1 MKHRWLVLA
10 ASLILGAGCYKTPKP
25 NCTFS
30 CGAAGECPTDY
41 GCGPD
46 NVCHLMQGGS
56 LAACDHPFDDAA
68 VADAPPA
75 DASIADAP
83 DIDAKADG
91 MFDAH
96 PDAMADA
103 MPDANTCPALAIM
116 DDGTQGAGRQDL
128 VISLV
133 QPAAGG
139 KIELYNTT
147 AADIDL
153 STKTYDLVSGG
164 TTQSLTTGTVKTHG
178 YLSVT
183 STFGDLTGGGEM
195 VLYDSTTHNAG
206 NIDDFICWDTDAGT
220 QAKTDAIAQ
229 NKWEGAGTCVASP
242 TGTAIERK
250 NDVTGVNHTDYDP
263 TSTRAPRTCP

>member
-10 ASLILGAGCYKTPKP
+10 ASLVLGAGCYKTPKP

-30 CGAAGECPTDY
+30 CGASGECPTDY

-68 VADAPPA
+68 VADAPPSDTAVA
-75 DASIADAP
+75 DASFDASA
-83 DIDAKADG
+83 IDAKPDG

-96 PDAMADA
+96 PDAMA
-103 MPDANTCPALAIM
+103 DANTCPALAIM
-116 DDGTQGAGRQDL
+116 DDGTQGAGGQDV

-133 QPAAGG
+133 QPAANG
-139 KIELYNTT
+139 KVEVYNTT

-153 STKTYDLVSGG
+153 STKPYELVVGA
-164 TTQSLTTGTVKTHG
+164 TTLSLTGTVKTHG
-178 YLSVT
+178 YLT
-183 STFGDLTGGGEM
+183 INAAFGDQTGGGEIA
-195 VLYDSTTHNAG
+195 LYHSATHSSTT
-206 NIDDFICWDTDAGT
+206 IDDYICWDTNAVTPSALGDAMTATKWNGT
-220 QAKTDAIAQ
+220 
-229 NKWEGAGTCVASP
+229 TCVAAP

-250 NDVTGVNHTDYDP
+250 NNVTGVNATDYDP

>member
-10 ASLILGAGCYKTPKP
+10 AASLVLGAGCYKTPKP

-30 CGAAGECPTDY
+30 CGAGGECPTDY

-46 NVCHLMQGGS
+46 NVCHLMSGGS
-56 LAACDHPFDDAA
+56 LAPCDHPFDDAA
-68 VADAPPA
+68 VADAPA
-75 DASIADAP
+75 ADAP
-83 DIDAKADG
+83 VADAPAADG
-91 MFDAH
+91 H
-96 PDAMADA
+96 PDGMPDGMPDS

-116 DDGTQGAGRQDL
+116 DDGTQAAGRQDL

-133 QPAAGG
+133 QPASGA

-147 AADIDL
+147 GADIDL
-153 STKTYDLVSGG
+153 STKAYQLVSGA
-164 TTQSLTTGTVKTHG
+164 TTQALTTGTVKTHG
-178 YLSVT
+178 YFSVT

-195 VLYDSTTHNAG
+195 VLYDSATHNPG
-206 NIDDFICWDTDAGT
+206 NIDDFICWDTDAGS

-229 NKWEGAGTCVASP
+229 TKWNAAGTCVAAP
-242 TGTAIERK
+242 TGTAVERK
-250 NDVTGVNHTDYDP
+250 NNVTGVNATDYDP